1 MMANHEQVWSKAEE
15 TMRAFVPYYQE
26 KTMAAT
32 RDAPPHWNILLM
44 AAGQEPKPLTSEL
57 LYTVYPYTSRPAID
71 EAVQQHIEEGTLRPD
86 DQHGYCL
93 TEKGRAVFSKFFQAA
108 HEAMDEIDILPAK
121 EATRLRHLL
130 QCLVQSAAEAPE
142 PALKHAF
149 RTSRWSDPGEVA
161 TAATH
166 IDQYITDLHFFRDDA
181 HIAAWTPSGLDGAAW
196 EALTL
201 IWRDEAH
208 SAAEL
213 AEHLSAHSHLE
224 DDYARVLQDLAR
236 RQLIEE
242 RDGTFYVTDEGRRM
256 RQEAEEKTDA
266 LFYAPWS
273 ALSDE
278 EVAELDQLLAMAR
291 DELQAGSQTLLW
303 PLAYSVSRSINPVTR
318 EVVLP
323 VIQEHLDNPR
333 LFLYLR
339 LAREVAPQPY
349 DVERFLMRY
358 PYNNPQ
364 HVQNILEEATQGGF
378 LASGENG
385 TYTVTEKGK
394 AAVDVVNDRF
404 YEALK
409 ATGALLDVPTERL
422 TSLLQKVVQAVLEAG
437 VPRKQAFLD
446 SRGAPLERDYGSL
459 ARVDLL
465 LDDLSAFR
473 DDAHIAA
480 WSAEDVSARDIEALT
495 QVWLGEAHDAAQL
508 AERNEPFRG
517 YGEDAYAESLL
528 ALEKRGWLQKVDG
541 SDGGRYQITGAG
553 AALRQRVEE
562 ATDDIFYGPWQ
573 ALSSQELA
581 ELRTL
586 LIRLKLGLQA
596 LLEEQQ

>member
-1 MMANHEQVWSKAEE
+1 
-15 TMRAFVPYYQE
+15 MRAFVPYYQE

-32 RDAPPHWNILLM
+32 QDAPPHWNFLLL
-44 AAGQEPKPLTSEL
+44 AAGHEPMPLTLEV
-57 LYTVYPYTSRPAID
+57 LYRVYPYTARPAID
-71 EAVQQHIEEGTLRPD
+71 EVVQDHVDEGTLRPD
-86 DQHGYCL
+86 GKGGYCL
-93 TEKGRAVFSKFFQAA
+93 TEEGRAVCSRFFQAA
-108 HEAMDEIDILPAK
+108 REAMDQIGFLPARK
-121 EATRLRHLL
+121 STRLRQLL
-130 QCLVQSAAEAPE
+130 QRLVQSAEEAPD
-142 PALKHAF
+142 PASKYALRA
-149 RTSRWSDPGEVA
+149 SRWSDPGEEA

-166 IDQYITDLHFFRDDA
+166 IDQYITDLHFLRDDA
-181 HIAAWTPSGLDGAAW
+181 HIAAWMPSGLDGAAW

-213 AEHLSAHSHLE
+213 AEQLSTHRHSV

-242 RDGTFYVTDEGRRM
+242 RDGTFHVTDEGRRM
-256 RQEAEEKTDA
+256 REEAEEKTDA

-273 ALSDE
+273 ALDDE
-278 EVAELDQLLAMAR
+278 ELAEVDQLLTMVR
-291 DELQAGSQTLLW
+291 DQLQAGSQTLLW
-303 PLAYSVSRSINPVTR
+303 PLAYSVSGSIYPVTR
-318 EVVLP
+318 DVVMP
-323 VIQEHLDNPR
+323 VMQEHLGNPR

-358 PYNNPQ
+358 PYNNLQ
-364 HVQNILEEATQGGF
+364 HVQSILEEAAQGGF
-378 LASGENG
+378 LAPGENG

-394 AAVDVVNDRF
+394 AAVDTINDRF

-409 ATGALLDVPTERL
+409 ATEALLDLPTDRL
-422 TSLLQKVVQAVLEAG
+422 ATLLQKVVHAVLEAG
-437 VPRKQAFLD
+437 VPRKEAFLD
-446 SRGAPLERDYGSL
+446 SHGAPLERDYASL

-480 WSAEDVSARDIEALT
+480 WSAEDINARDFEALT

-508 AERNEPFRG
+508 AEKNEPFRG
-517 YGEDAYAESLL
+517 YGEDAYAQSLQ

-541 SDGGRYQITGAG
+541 GDGERYQITKTG

-573 ALSSQELA
+573 TLSSQELA

-586 LIRLKLGLQA
+586 LIRLKLRLQA